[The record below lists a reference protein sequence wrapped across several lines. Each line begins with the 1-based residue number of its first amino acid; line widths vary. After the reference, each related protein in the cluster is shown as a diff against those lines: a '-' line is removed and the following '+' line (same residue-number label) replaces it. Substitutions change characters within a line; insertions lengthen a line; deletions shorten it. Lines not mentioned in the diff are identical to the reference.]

1 MWSWEEIQAARQH
14 IFSSQLEADVEDRH
28 SRWGGI
34 PRMVLQSLDVSQQA
48 LLTTALDSCSLSELT
63 SSLTSLSYT
72 TSKVS
77 DMLLHQT
84 VDAGYLKGPV
94 AFASEW
100 VQGELISRY
109 SRSRHVAVREFVA
122 ESGGVPS
129 VAAFRS
135 ALWEGHVWG
144 ALKHRGSFI
153 CRDLQD
159 LEAGPFEI
167 ELEPCSRSEG
177 MWDIGRGLSTGVYNW
192 RRSKGL
198 PAAHAFVQPHIL
210 IESTTS
216 QDHRSNARGM
226 ADAVR
231 AIKAEESEAQL
242 FYVVPPAVY
251 SSYTEQI
258 LEQLRDDVA
267 AECMDWAVEQFVLRV
282 DI

>member
-1 MWSWEEIQAARQH
+1 
-14 IFSSQLEADVEDRH
+14 
-28 SRWGGI
+28 
-34 PRMVLQSLDVSQQA
+34 
-48 LLTTALDSCSLSELT
+48 
-63 SSLTSLSYT
+63 
-72 TSKVS
+72 
-77 DMLLHQT
+77 MLLHQT

-94 AFASEW
+94 VFASER

-109 SRSRHVAVREFVA
+109 SQSRHVAVREFVA

-144 ALKHRGSFI
+144 ALKHGGSFS

-167 ELEPCSRSEG
+167 ELESCSRSEG

-198 PAAHAFVQPHIL
+198 PAAIAFVQPHML
-210 IESTTS
+210 IVSTTS
-216 QDHRSNARGM
+216 RDHRSNARGM
-226 ADAVR
+226 ADAVH
-231 AIKAEESEAQL
+231 AIKAEGSEAQL
-242 FYVVPPAVY
+242 FYMVPPAAY

-267 AECMDWAVEQFVLRV
+267 AESIDWAEEQFVLRV